1 MGGADA
7 EDGAGEVY
15 ANGIA
20 LDVVRGWLGASASD
34 LDWDTLDDVDD
45 VDATRARHERL
56 GLGAKFLSHARATA
70 RERGAEAR
78 GRDREVG
85 EASAGGWR

>member
-1 MGGADA
+1 MGGADR

-34 LDWDTLDDVDD
+34 LDWDTFDDVQR
-45 VDATRARHERL
+45 DAVGVNLVGSVFTV
-56 GLGAKFLSHARATA
+56 GPSHAYSRAVMTLGCA
-70 RERGAEAR
+70 
-78 GRDREVG
+78 D
-85 EASAGGWR
+85 